1 MADSYFHFQSSAKVS
16 FVIPAYNEEER
27 IMPLLEGIDSLSLLA
42 QDIEV
47 IIVDDGSL
55 DRTSDVCQKEID
67 HRFPLGKVIKISSNR
82 GKGNALRIGVSAASS
97 PTIITM
103 DADMATDLSA
113 VEPALMGLKENHIVV
128 GSRAAEGSK
137 TQGVSNTRRL
147 ITNGFSLFLR
157 IVTSYKVSDTQC
169 GFKAYR
175 SPVAKVL
182 FASSRAKG
190 FAQDAEILD
199 LAYRNNLSILEIPV
213 LWTAIPGSKVNLVR
227 DSFSSFFEVIRH
239 RLNGAETNPI
249 SGLTIHNET
258 EGQALEEEILNFFPK
273 ESIFL
278 ITGLRTDIL
287 FPEIRYNEIQRLAD
301 TFNRRYPHH
310 QVQHCMRTIQ
320 DIVD

>member
-1 MADSYFHFQSSAKVS
+1 MTDSHFRFQSSAKVS
-16 FVIPAYNEEER
+16 FVIPAYNEERR
-27 IMPLLEGIDSLSLLA
+27 ILPLLEGVDSLSLSA

-55 DRTSDVCQKEID
+55 DRTSAICQKEID
-67 HRFPLGKVIKISSNR
+67 HRFPLGKIIKLPSNR

-97 PTIITM
+97 PIIITM

-113 VEPALMGLKENHIVV
+113 VEPALMGLRENHIVV
-128 GSRAAEGSK
+128 GSRAMKGSK
-137 TQGVSNTRRL
+137 TQGVSNIRRL

-157 IVTSYKVSDTQC
+157 IVTSYKIADTQC

-213 LWTAIPGSKVNLVR
+213 IWTAIPDSKVNLVR
-227 DSFSSFFEVIRH
+227 DSLSSFFEFIRY
-239 RLNGAETNPI
+239 RLNGAKSNLI
-249 SGLTIHNET
+249 SGLSIHNKNERKAP
-258 EGQALEEEILNFFPK
+258 QEEILNFFPK
-273 ESIFL
+273 ESIFKMTEYR
-278 ITGLRTDIL
+278 IDIL
-287 FPEIRYNEIQRLAD
+287 FPGIRYNEIQELAD
-301 TFNRRYPHH
+301 TFNSRYPEY
-310 QVQHCMRTIQ
+310 QVQHCRRTIP